1 MRPPSSSQ
9 EPDFLRNKINERL
22 SILIPEQKDLPYNK
36 LFLAA
41 RYSLLEGGK
50 RLRPILAILT
60 AETFGVSYEIALD
73 SACAIEMIQT
83 YSLIHDDLPCMD
95 DDDFRRGKP
104 SLHKVFGDA
113 HAVLTGDYLL
123 TYAFDV
129 IANDHKLSAEQRLA
143 IIAVLAKGSGGD
155 GMIAGQV
162 MDIEAENGPV
172 DIERLTM
179 IHRYK
184 TGALITASIEIGGI
198 IANAT
203 PNQFK
208 ILRQFGQDIG
218 LAFQIVDDIL
228 DVTNSVQKHG
238 KEISSD
244 MINDKTTFLDL
255 LGMDGS
261 SQKAKALVDNGC
273 AALLQLGVDTTMLA
287 SLAHQIVRTHK

>member
-1 MRPPSSSQ
+1 MNISSYQ
-9 EPDFLRNKINERL
+9 DFLRDKINQRL

-60 AETFGVSYEIALD
+60 AETLGVAYEVALD

-129 IANDHKLSAEQRLA
+129 IANDHTLSVEQRLA
-143 IIAVLAKGSGGD
+143 IIALLAKGSGGN

-162 MDIEAENGPV
+162 MDIEAEAEDVAV

-203 PNQFK
+203 ANQFK
-208 ILRQFGQDIG
+208 IIRQFGQDIG

-261 SQKAKALVDNGC
+261 SRKAKELVDSGC
-273 AALLQLGVDTTMLA
+273 SALLQLGVDTRLLS
-287 SLAHQIVRTHK
+287 SLAHQIVR